1 MKLVLFCATGLTGIQ
16 LIEQALVEKNQ
27 VIAYALHPSKNCPG
41 HERLVIVEG
50 ELSNDDVI
58 NQTVNGADAVI
69 SVLGPGLGE
78 DSDSR
83 PLSLYGLSPD

>member
-1 MKLVLFCATGLTGIQ
+1 M
-16 LIEQALVEKNQ
+16 
-27 VIAYALHPSKNCPG
+27 
-41 HERLVIVEG
+41 IVEG